1 MEAIRDFFYYL
12 RKKPTGIIGLALV
25 LVMALAGV
33 LAPLLSYYD
42 PEEPITAD
50 NRMAPNVR
58 HPFGTDETGMDI
70 FTRVIY
76 AARIDISIGVLGT
89 LISLAIGIPI
99 GLSVGYYERMFGE
112 VVMRLA
118 DLIQAFPVFIL
129 AMALVAALGNK
140 IENVIVAIAFVN
152 APIYLR
158 LVRTE
163 VLSIKHRP
171 FIEAARCAGR
181 GNFSIMARDLLPNS
195 VRPALIQASVNVGW
209 AILLTAGL
217 SFIGAGVQVPTPEW
231 GSMISIGASTIITGQ
246 WWASFFPGLAIML
259 TVLGF
264 ALFGDFLREY
274 LDPERR

>member
-1 MEAIRDFFYYL
+1 MEAIRDFSYNL
-12 RKKPTGIIGLALV
+12 GRKPAGLIGLSLV
-25 LVMALAGV
+25 LIMILGGV
-33 LAPLLSYYD
+33 FAPLLSSYD
-42 PEEPITAD
+42 PEEPVTAD
-50 NRMAPNVR
+50 NRMAPNTR
-58 HPFGTDETGMDI
+58 HWFGTDETGMDI
-70 FTRVIY
+70 LTRVMY
-76 AARIDISIGVLGT
+76 AARIDISIGLLGT

-99 GLSVGYYERMFGE
+99 GLIVGYYERTFGE
-112 VVMRLA
+112 VAMRLA

-140 IENVIVAIAFVN
+140 IENVVVAIAFVN

-171 FIEAARCAGR
+171 FVEAARCGGR
-181 GNFSIMARDLLPNS
+181 SDFSIMFGDLLPNS
-195 VRPALIQASVNVGW
+195 VRPTLIQASVNVGW

-231 GSMISIGASTIITGQ
+231 GSMISIGAATIITGQ
-246 WWASFFPGLAIML
+246 WWASFFPGLAIMV

-264 ALFGDFLREY
+264 ALFGDFLRVY